1 MYIDYLCNYP
11 EYIGHG
17 YGRIQWDHMIGEC
30 KEKDIKKVE
39 FVTSSEAK
47 DFYVK
52 MGAKVIAYVN
62 SDIIKDKKIPKLI
75 FEIKD

>member
-1 MYIDYLCNYP
+1 
-11 EYIGHG
+11 
-17 YGRIQWDHMIGEC
+17 MIGEC

-62 SDIIKDKKIPKLI
+62 SDIIKVKKIPKLI